1 MKDEILEIFNT
12 SKLTG
17 KNCSCRSYYETGCIF
32 EKMEKFKETKIY
44 KYFLK
49 TGYFLDKI
57 HP

>member
-32 EKMEKFKETKIY
+32 EKMES
-44 KYFLK
+44 LK
-49 TGYFLDKI
+49 KQKSTSIF
-57 HP
+57 